1 MHACVN
7 PPCLLRAAGVRCL
20 LIMERLASGW
30 SCDVQAQQAFQ
41 AQQVFEQ
48 QFTAQAGAQ
57 HCGFGCMVSQP
68 WEEEGATACSP
79 TASEDSATSACS
91 PLDFS
96 FSSAAAEASP
106 FAGARENSRT
116 RRPGSVGSSSF
127 SLPGLRLPNL
137 RATKTSAAGSLA
149 KAAAP
154 AVKAPVPK
162 ALTVPSAKL
171 STKLSSGRPPLGAG
185 SLRFRSGSLQKGGSY
200 QATASVELVAAW
212 GQIRGQVC
220 GARPSARCS
229 HNPVLHP
236 PLWHIWCLP

>member
-1 MHACVN
+1 
-7 PPCLLRAAGVRCL
+7 
-20 LIMERLASGW
+20 LASGRLSHAQAW
-30 SCDVQAQQAFQ
+30 QAQHALG
-41 AQQVFEQ
+41 QQV
-48 QFTAQAGAQ
+48 TAQAGAQ

-68 WEEEGATACSP
+68 WEEEAEPAACSP

-96 FSSAAAEASP
+96 FSSATNEASP
-106 FAGARENSRT
+106 FADARENSRS
-116 RRPGSVGSSSF
+116 RRPGSAGSSGF

-137 RATKTSAAGSLA
+137 RAIKTSAAGSLV

-154 AVKAPVPK
+154 AAKAPVPK

-200 QATASVELVAAW
+200 QANASVELVAAW

-220 GARPSARCS
+220 GERLSSISRHSCM
-229 HNPVLHP
+229 LHP
-236 PLWHIWCLP
+236 LLYLCTKRLGSHTVCLTVFH